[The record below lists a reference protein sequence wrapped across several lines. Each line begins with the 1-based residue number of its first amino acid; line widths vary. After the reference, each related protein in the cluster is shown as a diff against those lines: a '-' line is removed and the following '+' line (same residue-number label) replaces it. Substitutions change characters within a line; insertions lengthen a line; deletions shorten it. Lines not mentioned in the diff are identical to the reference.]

1 MVSHRKLERKIA
13 ERDWNK
19 AAGNAMIP
27 VGLLLGIGTIIT
39 TLICRFQFEIDIERT
54 VVLLGTLSMYA
65 LICIF
70 NAIRLYARYDVLRE
84 FPSARKELA
93 ANVGYRRPLRI
104 VLRVE
109 SILVYTRRTIQ
120 SHMRKF

>member
-13 ERDWNK
+13 EQDWNK

-27 VGLLLGIGTIIT
+27 VGLLLGIGTIEPI
-39 TLICRFQFEIDIERT
+39 LIWRFQFEIDIERT

-84 FPSARKELA
+84 FPSAREELA

-109 SILVYTRRTIQ
+109 NILVHTRRTIQ

>member
-13 ERDWNK
+13 EQDWNK

-27 VGLLLGIGTIIT
+27 VGLLLGIGTIVT
-39 TLICRFQFEIDIERT
+39 TLICRFKFEIDIERT
-54 VVLLGTLSMYA
+54 VVLLGTLRMYA

-84 FPSARKELA
+84 FPSARE
-93 ANVGYRRPLRI
+93 
-104 VLRVE
+104 
-109 SILVYTRRTIQ
+109 
-120 SHMRKF
+120 